1 MKRRDFFGGL
11 VATASLPLAIG
22 RPAKSK
28 PGAKNTDTCAP
39 FPADLVRREY
49 QKYLFDDFLPFM
61 ERYVIDTEY
70 GGFMVFCDRDG
81 TRLSTRKGAW
91 HEGRGI
97 WIYSF
102 LYNELAREA
111 KYLETAKRS
120 VDFILQTLPGGDD
133 FWPDLLSREGRPIGG
148 PSRTLY
154 GDLYIAAGLAEFG
167 FAAGDRSYGDLARKI
182 LLKCLS
188 VYDRPDYDSIE
199 FPQDPVRGPRRQ
211 NVPMLVLPV
220 TTSLLKAGR
229 DPEVEAIAAR
239 SVNAVIGSHFNPDY
253 GLNNDILNHD
263 YSRPAPGGRHGQYV
277 SILISIQTLWMIL
290 DEAERTGNGELAQT
304 AVDRIQRHLAVAWD
318 DVYGGIFPAL
328 RHVDNDL
335 WDTSKPLSAQVEALI
350 ALVKIIER
358 TGASW
363 AQEWFRRLFSF
374 VTGKYVQNGYGQP
387 LWQGGGD
394 RKVTFVKNASS
405 VDVFHHP
412 RHLLVILSALERVRR
427 ARKAE

>member
-1 MKRRDFFGGL
+1 MQRRDFFGGL
-11 VATASLPLAIG
+11 IATASLPLGIG
-22 RPAKSK
+22 RSGKSK
-28 PGAKNTDTCAP
+28 PVAANPDVCAT
-39 FPADLVRREY
+39 FPADSLRREY
-49 QKYLFDDFLPFM
+49 QKYLFGDFLPFM
-61 ERYVIDTEY
+61 EKYVIDSEY

-97 WIYSF
+97 WVYSF
-102 LYNELAREA
+102 LYNELARES

-120 VDFILQTLPGGDD
+120 VDFILKTLPGGDD

-167 FAAGDRSYGDLARKI
+167 LAAGDRSYGDLARKI

-239 SVNAVIGSHFNPDY
+239 SMNAVIERHFNPDY

-263 YSRPAPGGRHGQYV
+263 YSRPAPSRHAQYV

-290 DEAERTGNGELAQT
+290 DEAERIGNRELVQT
-304 AVDRIQRHLAVAWD
+304 AAERIHRHLVVAWD
-318 DVYGGIFPAL
+318 DVYGGIFPVL
-328 RHVDNDL
+328 RHVDDNL
-335 WDTSKPLSAQVEALI
+335 WDTSKPLSAQVETLI
-350 ALVKIIER
+350 ALIKIIEH

-363 AQEWFRRLFSF
+363 AADWFQKLFSF
-374 VTGKYVQNGYGQP
+374 VTGNYVQKTYGLP
-387 LWQGGGD
+387 LGQGTGD
-394 RKVTFVKNASS
+394 RNVTFIKSASS

-412 RHLLVILSALERVRR
+412 RHLLIVLAALERMY
-427 ARKAE
+427 RKRNSQ